1 MRFRTKFFAWVV
13 VMSLVLMIGVSTIPQ
28 AKAQFIIAEL
38 GSNFPDEYGQGIK
51 NVYLYE
57 NSTGA
62 WVAIFP
68 SEVLT
73 FPENNSD
80 TTITLNYTEN
90 TAIELIIGCSINHT
104 YHGLSTFQEALDMM
118 RVNITVYSVGQ
129 TIFSQN
135 NLTWGGG
142 LFFNDTASTWR
153 THFEV
158 VINVLIT
165 TSSIYTV
172 FVTYEVF
179 Y

>member
-1 MRFRTKFFAWVV
+1 MYKKASALIAVL
-13 VMSLVLMIGVSTIPQ
+13 LVLGLLFVSVPQ
-28 AKAQFIIAEL
+28 AKAQFVIAGL

-80 TTITLNYTEN
+80 TTITLNYTAN
-90 TAIELIIGCSINHT
+90 TAIELIFGCSINHT
-104 YHGLSTFQEALDMM
+104 YHGLSTFQEALDRM

-153 THFEV
+153 THFDV
-158 VINVLIT
+158 VINVLIIAG
-165 TSSIYTV
+165 SIYTV